1 MENIKLYCS
10 NIVTSYQTM
19 FDQFEKIS
27 DENVRLKKENI
38 RLIQNE
44 KDLMS
49 VSSIVSTKNENASL
63 LRKIDLLEKSN
74 SILRTTI
81 QSLKSTLNEPK
92 HSQASSDVKDDLSV
106 SLQHHD
112 SNCTTCDKES
122 DTDTVDDADESESLY
137 TITYRKKSYYL
148 DKNDRLYDIGPD
160 GEKLDTIGRRKFD
173 TKKEKYKYLFL

>member
-1 MENIKLYCS
+1 MENIKLSCS

-27 DENVRLKKENI
+27 DENVRLKTENI
-38 RLIQNE
+38 QLVQNE

-49 VSSIVSTKNENASL
+49 VSFIVSTKNENASL

-74 SILRTTI
+74 TILRTTI
-81 QSLKSTLNEPK
+81 QSLKTTMNEPK
-92 HSQASSDVKDDLSV
+92 YSQTSSDIKDDLSV

-112 SNCTTCDKES
+112 SNSSTS
-122 DTDTVDDADESESLY
+122 DTDTVDDAEESESLY

-148 DKNDRLYDIGPD
+148 DKNDQLYDIGPD
-160 GEKLDTIGRRKFD
+160 GEKLETIGRRKFD
-173 TKKEKYKYLFL
+173 TKKEKYKYVLF

>member
-1 MENIKLYCS
+1 MENIKLSCS

-27 DENVRLKKENI
+27 DENVRLKAENI
-38 RLIQNE
+38 KLVQNE

-49 VSSIVSTKNENASL
+49 VSSIVSTKNENAAL

-74 SILRTTI
+74 TILRTTI
-81 QSLKSTLNEPK
+81 QSLKTTMNEPK
-92 HSQASSDVKDDLSV
+92 DSKTSSGKDELSI

-112 SNCTTCDKES
+112 SNCTTS
-122 DTDTVDDADESESLY
+122 DNDTTDDAESLY

-148 DKNDRLYDIGPD
+148 DKNDLLYDIGPD

-173 TKKEKYKYLFL
+173 TKKEKYKYVLF